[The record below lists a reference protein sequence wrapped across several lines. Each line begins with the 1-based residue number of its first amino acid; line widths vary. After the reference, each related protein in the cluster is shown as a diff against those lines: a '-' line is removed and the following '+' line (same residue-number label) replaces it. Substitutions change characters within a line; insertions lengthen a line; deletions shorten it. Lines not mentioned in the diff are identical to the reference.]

1 MIPAWRGW
9 ILAAA
14 LWVTASA
21 ALAAGTNVAV
31 VRQARGDVRL
41 MDPQDSTTAVEV
53 KAGDLPDSGR
63 TFVTG
68 PDGFLSLRFHPDFMS
83 VQVSPRSRVAVNFA
97 AEESG
102 ASREVVL
109 GAGRVT
115 VGVTRQGPGLT
126 LEDAHSRAVARE
138 GRLSFATGPSGSV
151 VLVLEGQA
159 EVTNRATG
167 AAVTVKRGEKAVSG
181 PEGVKVARASAR
193 EAAEAGLGQN
203 LLEVDFW
210 NPATEDF
217 STLEVEYEARP

>member
-1 MIPAWRGW
+1 MIPAWSGL

-14 LWVTASA
+14 LWGMGST

-31 VRQARGDVRL
+31 VRQARGDVRM
-41 MDPQDSTTAVEV
+41 MDPKDSTAAVEV

-63 TFVTG
+63 TFATG

-83 VQVSPRSRVAVNFA
+83 VQVSPRSRVAVGFA
-97 AEESG
+97 AEDTG
-102 ASREVVL
+102 ASRGIVL
-109 GAGRVT
+109 GAGRVY

-126 LEDAHSRAVARE
+126 LEDTHSRALARE
-138 GRLSFATGPSGSV
+138 GRFSFATGPSGSV

-159 EVTNRATG
+159 EVMNRATG
-167 AAVTVKRGEKAVSG
+167 GSVLVKRGEKAVSG

-193 EAAEAGLGQN
+193 EAAEASLGQN